1 MQSIELKRG
10 RNLRCIIFCLF
21 YLFLKYFEQIYFD
34 VCRSIEIRMKK
45 NTNSCCCQQQVLNLT
60 DEESQDLAL
69 MFKALSH
76 PVRIRIVC
84 MLMKGECCVCDL
96 HEGSGKGLPT
106 ISNHLKVLRHSKII
120 ASTQR
125 GQHVFY
131 SLAKDCMPHICQC
144 LLHKPTTNNQN

>member
-1 MQSIELKRG
+1 
-10 RNLRCIIFCLF
+10 
-21 YLFLKYFEQIYFD
+21 
-34 VCRSIEIRMKK
+34 MKK

-60 DEESQDLAL
+60 DEESQELAL

-84 MLMKGECCVCDL
+84 MLMEGERCVCDL
-96 HEGSGKGLPT
+96 HEGSGRGLPT

-120 ASTQR
+120 SSNQR

-144 LLHKPTTNNQN
+144 LLHQPTTNNQH